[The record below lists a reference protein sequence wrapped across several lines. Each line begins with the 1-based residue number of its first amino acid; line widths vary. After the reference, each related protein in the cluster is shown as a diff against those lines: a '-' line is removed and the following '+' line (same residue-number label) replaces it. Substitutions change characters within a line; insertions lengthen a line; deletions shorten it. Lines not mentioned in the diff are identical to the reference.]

1 MSKFIVF
8 SDLHAHPFRQFSVSN
23 SRLLNSV
30 NVIRD
35 VFRKADEQGAESILF
50 CGDLNHE
57 QGKIDTDVI
66 NLCIDVIQE
75 QHELYPS
82 IKMYGISGNHDHKGK
97 NLLSKPSQSALTA
110 LAKALPEVFILW
122 DNCADMVGGVYL
134 CGIPYYEFP
143 DDFYFVLDKM
153 VASVPEGVESI
164 LLTHQ
169 TPAGSLD
176 PIPSQIDPKDER
188 LKKFDYVLNGHI
200 HRHQWF
206 GNNFT
211 TVGSPLQQDLGDIG
225 QTKGILLLDT
235 DNCTITPIPLNYPEF
250 RRVKFGET
258 IPTEWE
264 KDYIL
269 QDPPPA
275 EENQTVDID
284 KFGANNSPRDIVQ
297 AYGEHKGI
305 DQETINVGLNLLQ
318 P

>member
-8 SDLHAHPFRQFSVSN
+8 SDLHAHPFRQFSVNN

-82 IKMYGISGNHDHKGK
+82 VKMYGISGNHDHKGK

-110 LAKALPEVFILW
+110 LAKALPEVFVLW

-143 DDFYFVLDKM
+143 DDFYFVLDRM
-153 VASVPEGVESI
+153 VASIPEGVESI

-169 TPAGSLD
+169 TPAGSID
-176 PIPSQIDPKDER
+176 PVPSQIDPKDER
-188 LKKFDYVLNGHI
+188 FKKFSIIFNGHI
-200 HRHQWF
+200 HRTQDVAPHF
-206 GNNFT
+206 H
-211 TVGSPLQQDLGDIG
+211 TVGSPLHQDLGDMG
-225 QTKGILLLDT
+225 QVKYIISYDGESSLFQRHY
-235 DNCTITPIPLNYPEF
+235 LNYPQF

-258 IPTEWE
+258 VPTEWE

-297 AYGEHKGI
+297 AYGEHKSI

>member
-8 SDLHAHPFRQFSVSN
+8 SDLHAHPFRQFSVNN

-35 VFRKADEQGAESILF
+35 VFRKAYEQGAESILF

-143 DDFYFVLDKM
+143 EDFYFVLDKM
-153 VASVPEGVESI
+153 VASVPEGVRSI

-188 LKKFDYVLNGHI
+188 FKKFTSVLNGHI
-200 HRHQWF
+200 HRYQHLS
-206 GNNFT
+206 NNFL
-211 TVGSPLQQDLGDIG
+211 TVGSPLQQDLGDIN
-225 QTKGILLLDT
+225 QTKGIWVVEIKGKDR
-235 DNCTITPIPLNYPEF
+235 NYEHIPLNYP
-250 RRVKFGET
+250 
-258 IPTEWE
+258 
-264 KDYIL
+264 
-269 QDPPPA
+269 
-275 EENQTVDID
+275 
-284 KFGANNSPRDIVQ
+284 ANNSPRDIVQ
-297 AYGEHKGI
+297 AYGEHTNM
-305 DQETINVGLNLLQ
+305 DQETIIIGLTLLA
-318 P
+318 